1 MLIHRI
7 TNSPRDYA
15 WGVPGGI
22 SAALGWP
29 ATSAVEAELWLGSHP
44 GSPSLFAE
52 PTLWP
57 DLLGWEEASGV
68 QLPFLLKILAAA
80 EPLSLQAH
88 PASAQAAAGFAR
100 ENAHGIP
107 LEAPH
112 RNYKDPFSKPELIV
126 ALADGFEALCGFRPV
141 GESLALVDLL
151 FARCDPDAA
160 GPLARLHELLAA
172 PDGLF
177 HAVAWLL
184 AHGPDVD
191 VLVEEVS
198 RQALAFDDLEVAR
211 RLAARYPGDPGIA
224 VALLLNH
231 VTLAAGEC
239 LWLPAGNVHA
249 YLRGIGVE
257 LMGPSDNVLRGGLTP
272 KHVDSAELLQVLD
285 FTGATAPLLAPEILD
300 GKAVAYRPEAAG
312 FQLVLA
318 HGDSAVETGSASI
331 VIVLDGEF
339 VVASGDREITLSR
352 GQAALIT
359 EPGRVELRG
368 SGRLALAAG
377 RS

>member
-7 TNSPRDYA
+7 TNTPRDHA
-15 WGVPGGI
+15 WGIPGGI
-22 SAALGWP
+22 SESLGWP
-29 ATSAVEAELWLGSHP
+29 TTRAVEAELWLGSHP
-44 GSPSLFAE
+44 GSPSTFTGD
-52 PTLWP
+52 TLWA
-57 DLLGWEEASGV
+57 DLRGWEEASGA

-88 PASAQAAAGFAR
+88 PASEQAAAGFAR

-107 LEAPH
+107 LDAPH
-112 RNYKDPFSKPELIV
+112 RNYKDPYSKPELIV
-126 ALADGFEALCGFRPV
+126 ALTDGFEALCGFRPV
-141 GESLALVDLL
+141 AQSLAMIDLL
-151 FARCDPDAA
+151 FARCTPDAA
-160 GPLARLHELLAA
+160 GPFALLHELLAA

-177 HAVAWLL
+177 HAVAGLL
-184 AHGPDVD
+184 AHGPEVD
-191 VLVEEVS
+191 VLVEEIS
-198 RQALAFDDLEVAR
+198 RQAVAFDDLEVAG

-272 KHVDSAELLQVLD
+272 KHVDRAELLQVLD
-285 FTGATAPLLAPEILD
+285 FTGATAPLLVPETID
-300 GKAVAYRPEAAG
+300 GHAVAYRPEAAG
-312 FQLVLA
+312 FQLALA
-318 HGDSAVETGSASI
+318 HGHSAVETGSASI
-331 VIVLDGEF
+331 VIVLEGEF
-339 VVASGDREITLSR
+339 VVASGDHEITLFH
-352 GQAALIT
+352 GQSALIT

-368 SGRLALAAG
+368 RGRAALACG
-377 RS
+377 N